1 MLRAAALPPAAE
13 APVTAPELR
22 ECPGCGLFQIVPAL
36 GADMRSDCVRCGTVL
51 RLTRADP
58 FDRSLALNIAALVLF
73 AILWLAMLMKVST
86 AGIVH
91 STTLAS
97 GPIELVA
104 RGLWPLAAAVALT
117 TVAAPLIR
125 LVGIIYVLVGLKLP
139 TPPPNLRGVFRVVRY
154 MKTWAMLEVL
164 LLGVFV
170 AYTKL
175 GDLVNIE
182 IGPAVYAL
190 GLYSIVI
197 VWAETALDP
206 HAVWEGIE
214 RSGQTHAP
222 MPPLVATP
230 ARLDFRPEAVGC
242 ESCGLVSVPPEHGGD
257 HAPRCPRCGAPLHAR
272 KPYSL
277 QRTWALVI
285 AAAVLYV
292 PANIYP
298 VLTVMQGG
306 AGQPSTILGGVEE
319 LLASKMYPLALL
331 VFFASIL
338 VPMFKLIGLAVMLG
352 ATMMVTTER
361 GASVLLRQRTTLYY
375 IVAWVGRWSMVDIF
389 MESLLG
395 ALVQFGRVVTIEPG
409 SGALAFCAVVFVT
422 IVAAEAFDPRLMWD
436 AAARNAHR
444 PLALRQAY
452 RGRIAAV
459 R

>member
-1 MLRAAALPPAAE
+1 MRRAVALPPA

-22 ECPGCGLFQIVPAL
+22 ECPGCGQFQVVPAL
-36 GADMRSDCVRCGTVL
+36 GPDMRSNCVRCGTIL

-58 FDRSLALNIAALVLF
+58 FDRSLALNVAALVLF

-91 STTLAS
+91 ETTLAS

-117 TVAAPLIR
+117 TVVAPLIR
-125 LVGIIYVLVGLKLP
+125 LTGMIYVLVGLKLP
-139 TPPPNLRGVFRVVRY
+139 SPPPNLRGVFRVVRY

-222 MPPLVATP
+222 MPPSAVGP

-242 ESCGLVSVPPEHGGD
+242 ESCGLVSVPPEQGGGHD
-257 HAPRCPRCGAPLHAR
+257 ARCPRCGAPLHAR

-361 GASVLLRQRTTLYY
+361 GAAVLLSQRTTLYY

-409 SGALAFCAVVFVT
+409 AGALAFCAVVFVT

-452 RGRIAAV
+452 RGRVAAV

>member
-1 MLRAAALPPAAE
+1 MRRAAALPPAAE
-13 APVTAPELR
+13 VPMTAPELR
-22 ECPGCGLFQIVPAL
+22 ECPGCGQFQIVPAL
-36 GADMRSDCVRCGTVL
+36 GPDMRSGCVRCGTAL
-51 RLTRADP
+51 RLTRAGP
-58 FDRSLALNIAALVLF
+58 FDRSLALNVAALVLF
-73 AILWLAMLMKVST
+73 GVLWLTMLMKVST
-86 AGIVH
+86 AGIMH
-91 STTLAS
+91 ETTLAS
-97 GPIELVA
+97 GPIELVD

-117 TVAAPLIR
+117 TVVAPLIR
-125 LVGIIYVLVGLKLP
+125 LLGTIYVLAGLKLP
-139 TPPPNLRGVFRVVRY
+139 VPPPNLRGVFRVVRY

-190 GLYSIVI
+190 GVYSVVI

-206 HAVWEGIE
+206 HAVWEAIE
-214 RSGQTHAP
+214 RTGQTHAP
-222 MPPLVATP
+222 MLPLAATP
-230 ARLDFRPEAVGC
+230 ARLDFRPESVGC
-242 ESCGLVSVPPEHGGD
+242 ESCGMVSIPPEHDGAHD
-257 HAPRCPRCGAPLHAR
+257 HRCPRCGAPLHAR

-319 LLASKMYPLALL
+319 LLESKMYPLALL

-338 VPMFKLIGLAVMLG
+338 VPMFKLIGLALMLA

-361 GASVLLRQRTTLYY
+361 GAAVLLSERTKLYY

-395 ALVQFGRVVTIEPG
+395 ALVQFGSVVTIEPG
-409 SGALAFCAVVFVT
+409 AGALAFCAVVFVT

-444 PLALRQAY
+444 PLALRQAH
-452 RGRIAAV
+452 RGRTVTA